1 MEKQL
6 RDFDNKA
13 LIRIFKLFSA
23 AAALVLLY
31 AFFFSGFQIVDEFE
45 HLHASWL
52 VSTGKVPYKD
62 FFEHHNPLL
71 WYLSA
76 PLVSL
81 FYDNAV
87 IFYVMRGVSAGI
99 SVLTLFFIYKTVLL
113 YASKSG
119 AWLAVALT
127 LGNIITVYNFSQYRP
142 DNFMNCCFIIG
153 IYYWFCYMKSRQLKS
168 LVLSFLGFTFSA
180 LFLQKISL
188 LLIAVECLILIMA
201 FGKKMSFK
209 DITLAA
215 FPSLGAAA
223 VFLLFLYQQGAFADY
238 IELNLHFNRAMVAY
252 FDRGSF
258 WYGNLLFSF
267 YGLALLAAILFY
279 RQENIY
285 FRALAWIYGAEFM
298 MRHFYFAPHPNYYTL
313 LTMLAA
319 MVFAPAVSR
328 ILPRHKLFGLF
339 LIVLLFA
346 RLGLLFNTVDT
357 TSVKHNSYK
366 HYLLADYVHKNSQPD
381 DYLMNGYDKNFNI
394 YRPDVSYYWFGL
406 DMLLPIMELEYDI
419 KAKPDVNAF
428 IVKYRP
434 KFIYVQNYPDL
445 RAYRTYGESRFA
457 QTFIPE
463 LVWELYEKTPF
474 ENLAVLK

>member
-1 MEKQL
+1 MRRFIEQQL
-6 RDFDNKA
+6 KDFDDKA

-52 VSTGKVPYKD
+52 VSAGKVPYKD

-113 YASKSG
+113 YASRSG

-127 LGNIITVYNFSQYRP
+127 LGNIITVYNFSQFRP
-142 DNFMNCCFIIG
+142 DTFMNCCFIIG

-201 FGKKMSFK
+201 FGKKMS
-209 DITLAA
+209 T
-215 FPSLGAAA
+215 
-223 VFLLFLYQQGAFADY
+223 
-238 IELNLHFNRAMVAY
+238 H
-252 FDRGSF
+252 
-258 WYGNLLFSF
+258 
-267 YGLALLAAILFY
+267 
-279 RQENIY
+279 
-285 FRALAWIYGAEFM
+285 
-298 MRHFYFAPHPNYYTL
+298 L
-313 LTMLAA
+313 LTRS
-319 MVFAPAVSR
+319 FQ
-328 ILPRHKLFGLF
+328 
-339 LIVLLFA
+339 
-346 RLGLLFNTVDT
+346 
-357 TSVKHNSYK
+357 SV
-366 HYLLADYVHKNSQPD
+366 
-381 DYLMNGYDKNFNI
+381 GT
-394 YRPDVSYYWFGL
+394 W
-406 DMLLPIMELEYDI
+406 
-419 KAKPDVNAF
+419 AK
-428 IVKYRP
+428 
-434 KFIYVQNYPDL
+434 
-445 RAYRTYGESRFA
+445 
-457 QTFIPE
+457 
-463 LVWELYEKTPF
+463 
-474 ENLAVLK
+474 

>member
-6 RDFDNKA
+6 RDFDDKA

-99 SVLTLFFIYKTVLL
+99 SVLSLFFIYKTVLL

-298 MRHFYFAPHPNYYTL
+298 MRHFIL
-313 LTMLAA
+313 R
-319 MVFAPAVSR
+319 R
-328 ILPRHKLFGLF
+328 IR
-339 LIVLLFA
+339 III
-346 RLGLLFNTVDT
+346 R
-357 TSVKHNSYK
+357 Y
-366 HYLLADYVHKNSQPD
+366 
-381 DYLMNGYDKNFNI
+381 
-394 YRPDVSYYWFGL
+394 
-406 DMLLPIMELEYDI
+406 
-419 KAKPDVNAF
+419 
-428 IVKYRP
+428 
-434 KFIYVQNYPDL
+434 
-445 RAYRTYGESRFA
+445 
-457 QTFIPE
+457 
-463 LVWELYEKTPF
+463 
-474 ENLAVLK
+474 